1 MVMFFSR
8 GGGGGGGRRLSST
21 SAFTVLAGLSFLA
34 HLARLALDFLRH
46 SIYKN
51 RMKFVNLDTHT
62 TATTATTT
70 DANNV
75 SKLQYLDEFLDK
87 TFLTDYFLDRSGS
100 FDSTTKSND
109 SISPYSHSHSHSHS
123 Q

>member
-1 MVMFFSR
+1 
-8 GGGGGGGRRLSST
+8 
-21 SAFTVLAGLSFLA
+21 
-34 HLARLALDFLRH
+34 
-46 SIYKN
+46 
-51 RMKFVNLDTHT
+51 MKFVNLDTHT

-100 FDSTTKSND
+100 SDSTTKSND
-109 SISPYSHSHSHSHS
+109 SISPYSHSPLPS
-123 Q
+123 

>member
-1 MVMFFSR
+1 
-8 GGGGGGGRRLSST
+8 
-21 SAFTVLAGLSFLA
+21 
-34 HLARLALDFLRH
+34 
-46 SIYKN
+46 
-51 RMKFVNLDTHT
+51 MKFVNLDTHT

>member
-1 MVMFFSR
+1 
-8 GGGGGGGRRLSST
+8 
-21 SAFTVLAGLSFLA
+21 
-34 HLARLALDFLRH
+34 
-46 SIYKN
+46 
-51 RMKFVNLDTHT
+51 MKFVNLDTHT
-62 TATTATTT
+62 TATTAT
-70 DANNV
+70 NNV

-109 SISPYSHSHSHSHS
+109 SITPYTHSHS